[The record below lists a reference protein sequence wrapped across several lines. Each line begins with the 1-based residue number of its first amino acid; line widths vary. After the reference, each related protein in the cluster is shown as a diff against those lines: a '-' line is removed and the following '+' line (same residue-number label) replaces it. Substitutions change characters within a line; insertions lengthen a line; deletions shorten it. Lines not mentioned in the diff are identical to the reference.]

1 MAHCRVRVEAPRR
14 VPVRRPAVTQCAR
27 IGVAGLLSITAACRT
42 NDAREP
48 SDTARIPT
56 SDAPAAAAPAIRDS
70 SAGTVAMAT
79 PRMDTAGAGRH
90 DTAGRSTTS
99 PMPPQA
105 VPAPN
110 VRRPAD
116 SVSHSAKRAPDTS
129 APKSARTT
137 EPSRDSV
144 ASTARP
150 ATPVTRDTSRDTS
163 AARDSAK
170 ATRDTVQPSR
180 ETQQPA
186 NAQAPGGPAGDKLA
200 VTQSEYNGWKT
211 FAVNC
216 TRCHGED
223 AVGSTIAPS
232 LIKSLK
238 EHVTHE
244 VFVQT
249 VKNGRPEKGM
259 PTWGPLLSDTQIEDL
274 YAYLKARSE
283 ARLAPGRPHVK
294 AGN

>member
-1 MAHCRVRVEAPRR
+1 MAHCRVRVETPRR
-14 VPVRRPAVTQCAR
+14 VPVRPPAVTQYAR
-27 IGVAGLLSITAACRT
+27 IGGAVLLSITAACRT

-56 SDAPAAAAPAIRDS
+56 SEASPAAAPAIRDS
-70 SAGTVAMAT
+70 SAGTVAIAT

-99 PMPPQA
+99 RMPPQA

-116 SVSHSAKRAPDTS
+116 SVSHSVRRARDTS
-129 APKSARTT
+129 APKNARAAQ
-137 EPSRDSV
+137 PPRDSAV
-144 ASTARP
+144 STTRP

-163 AARDSAK
+163 AARDSAR

-180 ETQQPA
+180 AAQQPP

-223 AVGSTIAPS
+223 AVGSSIAPS
-232 LIKSLK
+232 LIKSLR

-259 PTWGPLLSDTQIEDL
+259 PTWGPLLSDTQVEDL
-274 YAYLKARSE
+274 YAYLKARSD

>member
-1 MAHCRVRVEAPRR
+1 MAA
-14 VPVRRPAVTQCAR
+14 
-27 IGVAGLLSITAACRT
+27 
-42 NDAREP
+42 
-48 SDTARIPT
+48 
-56 SDAPAAAAPAIRDS
+56 
-70 SAGTVAMAT
+70 
-79 PRMDTAGAGRH
+79 
-90 DTAGRSTTS
+90 
-99 PMPPQA
+99 
-105 VPAPN
+105 
-110 VRRPAD
+110 
-116 SVSHSAKRAPDTS
+116 
-129 APKSARTT
+129 
-137 EPSRDSV
+137 
-144 ASTARP
+144 
-150 ATPVTRDTSRDTS
+150 SRDTS
-163 AARDSAK
+163 AARDSAR

-180 ETQQPA
+180 EAQQPA

>member
-1 MAHCRVRVEAPRR
+1 MAHCRVRVETPRR
-14 VPVRRPAVTQCAR
+14 VPVRRPAVTECAR
-27 IGVAGLLSITAACRT
+27 IGVTVLLSITAACRT

-56 SDAPAAAAPAIRDS
+56 SEAPPAAAPAIRDS
-70 SAGTVAMAT
+70 SAGSVAMAT

-90 DTAGRSTTS
+90 DTAGRSTKS

-116 SVSHSAKRAPDTS
+116 SVSHSVRRARDTS
-129 APKSARTT
+129 APTSARAT
-137 EPSRDSV
+137 EPPRDSV

-150 ATPVTRDTSRDTS
+150 ATPMTRDSS
-163 AARDSAK
+163 AARDSAR

-180 ETQQPA
+180 EAQQPA

-200 VTQSEYNGWKT
+200 VTQSEYNGWKV

-232 LIKSLK
+232 LIKSLR

-249 VKNGRPEKGM
+249 VKNGRPDKGM

-274 YAYLKARSE
+274 YAYLKARSD

-294 AGN
+294 TGN